1 MFAILLGEILRWSNK
16 WLRWSKQDLRVVF
29 QPDGHKFQTEFISFN
44 INHAA
49 VPLPDEWYGPTRI
62 ILPFSCKRQLFGRN
76 STFLKIDLRQV
87 AWRRWTNS
95 VSANG
100 QPLSFW
106 GLNFYFMVLWLNKN
120 WINFISMAFAKVKQ
134 KKFFGAERL
143 LRCLRHEELEV
154 WETILGPL
162 LTQLEGIFG
171 KSVYSVNDTRMIH
184 IASHCFSEQFAPQ
197 KKKVEDCFPFGMPF
211 FQVRAVSFRE
221 G

>member
-1 MFAILLGEILRWSNK
+1 
-16 WLRWSKQDLRVVF
+16 
-29 QPDGHKFQTEFISFN
+29 
-44 INHAA
+44 
-49 VPLPDEWYGPTRI
+49 
-62 ILPFSCKRQLFGRN
+62 
-76 STFLKIDLRQV
+76 
-87 AWRRWTNS
+87 
-95 VSANG
+95 
-100 QPLSFW
+100 
-106 GLNFYFMVLWLNKN
+106 
-120 WINFISMAFAKVKQ
+120 MAFAKVKQ